1 MAIRIGLYGIG
12 GVYNFGCE
20 AIVRGAVRFIRRIYP
35 DAIIIY
41 FTYNYEYDKAILED
55 LDIQIVNIR
64 QKPSLV
70 KKVINKGLSFTRIE
84 KRIFNIKFKEIISQ
98 VDEIWSI
105 GGDIYTIPAVK
116 RGKKKYKYYNHL
128 IDFCNR
134 AIDAGKGVVVYGAS
148 IGPFGN
154 YKQAVHYYVKN
165 LSRYRH
171 IFCRET
177 VTLKYLDSIGLCNIS
192 FFPDPAF
199 QISGIEGSA
208 ANDRYIG
215 LNVSPLSLNEIYGN
229 HNDNNISMLAQLVDQ
244 IIEKLDKDILLIPHV
259 ISKDENDDDLRFQ
272 NKLLKRVKNSD
283 RVRIADY
290 NKGFLGLKPQ
300 LRECEFV
307 VSARMHCAINALVE
321 NVPAIFLSYSQKSL
335 GICEYVYGSQDWA
348 LKINNISD
356 ELLNKVIEMHEK
368 SDVVRNILRVRNHE
382 IQLEY
387 EERIQFL
394 LNTGWEGNA
403 NS

>member
-20 AIVRGAVRFIRRIYP
+20 AIIRGAVKFIKRIYP
-35 DAIIIY
+35 DALVIY
-41 FTYNYEYDKAILED
+41 FSNNYEYDKAILKD
-55 LDIQIVNIR
+55 VDIKIISIR
-64 QKPSLV
+64 QKPSLA

-84 KRIFNIKFKEIISQ
+84 KRLFNIKFKEIMSQ

-116 RGKKKYKYYNHL
+116 RERQRYKYYNHL

-134 AIDAGKGVVVYGAS
+134 TIDAGKEVVVYGAS

-154 YKQAVHYYVKN
+154 YKDAVQYYVKN

-171 IFCRET
+171 IFCREN
-177 VTLKYLDSIGLCNIS
+177 VTLNYLESLGLSNVS

-199 QISGIEGSA
+199 QISDGKSSRG
-208 ANDRYIG
+208 NDRYIG

-229 HNDNNISMLAQLVDQ
+229 HNDKNVDMLAQIIDQ
-244 IIEKLDKDILLIPHV
+244 IIEKFDKDILLIPHV

-272 NKLLKRVKNSD
+272 NRVLKRIENYNRVK
-283 RVRIADY
+283 IAEY
-290 NKGFLGLKPQ
+290 NGGFLGLKPQ

-335 GICEYVYGSQDWA
+335 GICEYVYGSQKWA
-348 LKINNISD
+348 LKINNIRD
-356 ELLNKVIEMHEK
+356 ELIGKMLEMHKEIN
-368 SDVVRNILRVRNHE
+368 VVRNILRFRNHE

-387 EERIQFL
+387 EKKIQSL
-394 LNTGWEGNA
+394 INNGWKGNA

>member
-20 AIVRGAVRFIRRIYP
+20 AIIRGAVKFIKRIYP
-35 DAIIIY
+35 DALVIY
-41 FTYNYEYDKAILED
+41 FSNNYEYDKAILKD
-55 LDIQIVNIR
+55 VDIKIISIR
-64 QKPSLV
+64 QKPSLA

-84 KRIFNIKFKEIISQ
+84 KRLFNIKFKEIMSQ

-116 RGKKKYKYYNHL
+116 RERQRYKYYNHL

-134 AIDAGKGVVVYGAS
+134 TIDAGKEVVVYGAS

-154 YKQAVHYYVKN
+154 YKDAVQYYVKN

-171 IFCRET
+171 IFCREN
-177 VTLKYLDSIGLCNIS
+177 VTLNYLESLGLSNVS

-199 QISGIEGSA
+199 QISDGKSSRG
-208 ANDRYIG
+208 NDRYIG

-229 HNDNNISMLAQLVDQ
+229 HNDKNVDMLAQIIDQ
-244 IIEKLDKDILLIPHV
+244 IIEKFDKDILLIPHV

-272 NKLLKRVKNSD
+272 NRVLKRIENYNRVK
-283 RVRIADY
+283 IAEY
-290 NKGFLGLKPQ
+290 NGGFLGLKPQ

-335 GICEYVYGSQDWA
+335 GIREYVYGSQNWA
-348 LKINNISD
+348 LKINNIRD
-356 ELLNKVIEMHEK
+356 ELIGKMLEMHKEIN
-368 SDVVRNILRVRNHE
+368 VVRNILRFRNHE

-387 EERIQFL
+387 EKKIQSL
-394 LNTGWEGNA
+394 INNGWKGNA

>member
-20 AIVRGAVRFIRRIYP
+20 AIIRGAVKFIKRIYP
-35 DAIIIY
+35 DALVIY
-41 FTYNYEYDKAILED
+41 FSNNYEYDKAILKD
-55 LDIQIVNIR
+55 VDIKIISIR
-64 QKPSLV
+64 QKPSLA

-84 KRIFNIKFKEIISQ
+84 KRLFNIKFKEIMSQ

-116 RGKKKYKYYNHL
+116 RERQRYKYYNHL

-134 AIDAGKGVVVYGAS
+134 TIDAGKEVVVYGAS

-154 YKQAVHYYVKN
+154 YKDAVQYYVKN

-171 IFCRET
+171 IFCREN
-177 VTLKYLDSIGLCNIS
+177 VTLNYLESLGLSNVS

-199 QISGIEGSA
+199 QISDGKSSRG
-208 ANDRYIG
+208 NDRYIG

-229 HNDNNISMLAQLVDQ
+229 HNDKNVDMLAQIIDQ
-244 IIEKLDKDILLIPHV
+244 IIEKFDKDILLIPHV

-272 NKLLKRVKNSD
+272 NRVLKRIENYNRVK
-283 RVRIADY
+283 IAEY
-290 NKGFLGLKPQ
+290 NGGFLGLKPQ

-335 GICEYVYGSQDWA
+335 GICEYVYGSQNWA
-348 LKINNISD
+348 LKINNIRD
-356 ELLNKVIEMHEK
+356 ELIGKMLEMHKEIN
-368 SDVVRNILRVRNHE
+368 VVRNILRFRNHE

-387 EERIQFL
+387 EKKIQSL
-394 LNTGWEGNA
+394 INNGWKGNA

>member
-20 AIVRGAVRFIRRIYP
+20 AIIRGAVKFIKRIYP
-35 DAIIIY
+35 DALVIY
-41 FTYNYEYDKAILED
+41 FSNNYEYDKAILKD
-55 LDIQIVNIR
+55 VDIKIISIR
-64 QKPSLV
+64 QKPSLA

-84 KRIFNIKFKEIISQ
+84 KRLFNIKFKEIMSQ

-116 RGKKKYKYYNHL
+116 RERQRYKYYNHL

-134 AIDAGKGVVVYGAS
+134 AIDAGKEVVVYGAS

-154 YKQAVHYYVKN
+154 YKDAVQYYVKN

-171 IFCRET
+171 IFCREN
-177 VTLKYLDSIGLCNIS
+177 VTLNYLESLGLSNVS

-199 QISGIEGSA
+199 QISDGKSSRG
-208 ANDRYIG
+208 NDRYIG

-229 HNDNNISMLAQLVDQ
+229 HNDKNVDMLAQIIDQ
-244 IIEKLDKDILLIPHV
+244 IIEKFDKDILLIPHV

-272 NKLLKRVKNSD
+272 NRVLKRIENYNRVK
-283 RVRIADY
+283 IAEY
-290 NKGFLGLKPQ
+290 NGGFLGLKPQ

-335 GICEYVYGSQDWA
+335 GICEYVYGSQNWA
-348 LKINNISD
+348 LKINNIRD
-356 ELLNKVIEMHEK
+356 ELIGKMLEMHKEIN
-368 SDVVRNILRVRNHE
+368 VVRNILRFRNHE

-387 EERIQFL
+387 EKKIQSL
-394 LNTGWEGNA
+394 INNGWKGNA